1 MTAGKAPISRA
12 RLVGGLVAAVS
23 ALAYGVLALR
33 HFARFE
39 VRSWD
44 LAIFE
49 QAISGYADLSAP
61 IADVK
66 GPGFH
71 ILGDHFSPITALAA
85 PVYRLFPGPQTLL
98 VVQVLLV
105 AAAIYVVTA
114 LAVRRLGVLL
124 GVVVGLLCATSFG
137 VQAAIDAE
145 FHEVAF
151 AAPLLALAGAA
162 WVERRYTAVAV
173 WSIPLVLVKEDLGIT
188 VLVIGGLLWW
198 AGERRLGLVTAGAGV
213 LGFLL
218 AVVVVLPAFNDA
230 GQYAYTGNLG
240 GESGLLETVL
250 AEPGTKLGALLLT
263 FAITGFAALGSRWAL
278 VVVPTFLWR
287 FAGDVPTY
295 WGIEW
300 HYSLVLMPIVFCAA
314 VETLERID
322 HAQWLVPVAVGVSAV
337 LFVGSPLTELADGDL
352 YRDTPRAEA
361 SRAAIAQ
368 IPDGA
373 SVETDIALLGHVVT
387 DHRAYWTGTIGD
399 VTPEYV
405 LFDTRV
411 GIGSPMEPVTWAE
424 QVHGGRWTTVY
435 AENGIVLAK
444 RE

>member
-1 MTAGKAPISRA
+1 MRA
-12 RLVGGLVAAVS
+12 RVIGGVVAAVS

-33 HFARFE
+33 HHARFE

-49 QAISGYADLSAP
+49 QAIGGYAQLSAP

-85 PVYRLFPGPQTLL
+85 PVYRLFPGPTTLL
-98 VVQVLLV
+98 LVQVLLV
-105 AAAIYVVTA
+105 AWALYVVTA
-114 LAVRRLGVLL
+114 LAVRRLGPVTGSVI
-124 GVVVGLLCATSFG
+124 GVLCATSFG

-162 WVERRYTAVAV
+162 WVEKRYTAVAAWAV
-173 WSIPLVLVKEDLGIT
+173 PLVLVKEDLGIT
-188 VLVIGGLLWW
+188 VMVVGALLWW
-198 AGERRLGLVTAGAGV
+198 VGERRLGLITAGAG
-213 LGFLL
+213 LAGFVL
-218 AVVVVLPAFNDA
+218 AVLVVLPAFNDA
-230 GQYAYTGNLG
+230 GAYAYTGNLG
-240 GESGLLETVL
+240 GETGLLETVL
-250 AEPGTKLGALLLT
+250 AEPGTKLGALVLT
-263 FAITGFAALGSRWAL
+263 FAITGFAALWSRWVL

-300 HYSLVLMPIVFCAA
+300 HYSLVLMPVVFCAA
-314 VETLERID
+314 VEAIERMPRL
-322 HAQWLVPVAVGVSAV
+322 QWLVPVGVGVSVV
-337 LFVGSPLTELADGDL
+337 LLVGSPLAELVDAET
-352 YRDTPRAEA
+352 YRDTPRAASAREA
-361 SRAAIAQ
+361 IDL

-373 SVETDIALLGHVVT
+373 SVETDIALLSHVVT

-405 LFDTRV
+405 LFDTDA
-411 GIGSPMEPVTWAE
+411 GIGSPLEPTTWA
-424 QVHGGRWTTVY
+424 QTVHGGTWTTLY
-435 AENGIVLAK
+435 AEDGIVLAQ
-444 RE
+444 REGSTAP